1 MLNLPKLPL
10 SERSGITPFRAM
22 EVMRSVSA
30 LKAGGRDIVEMHVG
44 QPGAPA
50 PSTVRAA
57 AERAARHGHIG
68 YTAASGI
75 LPLKEAIAAHYDD
88 AYGLSVSPDEVFV
101 TTGSSGGFQLA
112 FLAAMN
118 PGGRVL
124 LTRPGYPAYR
134 NMLTAC
140 DLEAVEVDVGPDTR
154 YTLTP
159 DHIREAHARKP
170 LGAVLLASPANP
182 TGVLTEPARLKAISD
197 TCAELGIWF
206 ISDEIYHRLVYAGEE
221 ETALR
226 FGRQNIIVNSFS
238 KYYCMTGWR
247 IGWMIAPPEM
257 LDAAERL
264 CQNIFISA
272 PEISQIAAV
281 EAFRASEELDALRAG
296 YSRNRER
303 LVEALPKLGFSGVFP
318 ADGAF
323 YLYLS
328 IPDGFENSLSFCS
341 DLLEKA
347 GVSATPGLDFDT
359 VNGHRTVRF
368 SYAGAEDRIQEGIRR
383 MEEFLR

>member
-1 MLNLPKLPL
+1 MPTHPELKF
-10 SERSGITPFRAM
+10 SDRSNITPFRAM
-22 EVMRSVSA
+22 EVMRSVSE
-30 LKAGGRDIVEMHVG
+30 LKLAGRDIVEMHVG

-50 PSTVRAA
+50 PLPVREA
-57 AERAARHGHIG
+57 AERASRDGRIG

-75 LPLKEAIAAHYDD
+75 RPLREAIAAHYDD
-88 AYGLSVSPDEVFV
+88 EYGISVDPDEVFV

-134 NMLTAC
+134 NLLTAC
-140 DLEAVEVDVGPDTR
+140 DLEAVEVDVGAETGF
-154 YTLTP
+154 TLTP
-159 DHIREAHARKP
+159 DHIRNAHAESP

-182 TGVLTEPARLKAISD
+182 TGVLTKPETLREISE

-206 ISDEIYHRLVYAGEE
+206 ISDEIYHRLIYEGQE

-226 FGRQNIIVNSFS
+226 FGRQNIVVNSFS

-247 IGWMIAPPEM
+247 IGWMIAPPAM
-257 LDAAERL
+257 LEACERL

-281 EAFRASEELDALRAG
+281 EAFKAREELDIVRSVYSANRAH
-296 YSRNRER
+296 
-303 LVEALPKLGFSGVFP
+303 LVEALPKLGFSDFFP

-328 IPDGFENSLSFCS
+328 MPQQFSDSLSFCN
-341 DLLEKA
+341 DLLQKA

-359 VNGHRTVRF
+359 VNGARTVRF
-368 SYAGAEDRIQEGIRR
+368 SYAGEESRIIEGIRR
-383 MEEFLR
+383 MKEFLS